1 MTETPRFPDDWI
13 PPGMYSFC
21 ATCGGKDTCLH
32 KSIPRD
38 RACWGESCVP
48 WNHLGC
54 PPHLKTQADFDAH
67 NKRLRTDPEYAAAM
81 QAHDSVQDKECGII
95 VLFQKMSLKE
105 FENRTKYAHK
115 KQEQGLPPRWWMQ
128 GDNQ

>member
-1 MTETPRFPDDWI
+1 MTATAIFPDDWI

-21 ATCGGKDTCLH
+21 SRCGGKDTCLH

-38 RACWGESCVP
+38 RPCWGD
-48 WNHLGC
+48 GC
-54 PPHLKTQADFDAH
+54 PWHNLSIPTHLKTPSDYDAH
-67 NKRLRTDPEYAAAM
+67 NKRLQTDPEYAAEM
-81 QAHDSVQDKECGII
+81 QAHDSVQDKEVGINFA
-95 VLFQKMSLKE
+95 FQQMSLRE

-128 GDNQ
+128 GDEQ